1 MKDVLNKIRKPEKLS
16 LSKKVISSALIF
28 VVGVI
33 SGVIS
38 KMLDTTAINALPRL
52 LQVLDLGNF
61 LSRIGVW
68 IFFGVVISVY
78 SKSPIR
84 AGINV
89 FFVFCRHGR

>member
-1 MKDVLNKIRKPEKLS
+1 MNDLLNKVRKPEKLS
-16 LSKKVISSALIF
+16 LSKNVLHSALILVAGIILG
-28 VVGVI
+28 VV
-33 SGVIS
+33 S

>member
-1 MKDVLNKIRKPEKLS
+1 MNKIRKPEKLS
-16 LSKKVISSALIF
+16 LSKKVISLDLIF